1 MTRVVERARELFR
14 ARLDANYRRTDRMF
28 AYLMAAQWI
37 FAIVIALWMSPYSWT
52 GKTRAIHLHVQLAI
66 FMGGALSSVPILLAF
81 LRPGWAGTRYTIA
94 IAQMMWS
101 ALLVHLTGGRIETHF
116 HVFGSLAFLAFYR
129 DVRVLIPA
137 TAVVVADHL
146 IRQLMW
152 PESVYGVTNPETWR
166 FLEHAGWVVFEDIFL
181 AIACFTSV
189 REMRA
194 IAEQNARIEET
205 ERAAKEMELA
215 AEIQTSIL
223 PTAVTVPGLEAAV
236 LMRATEEVGGDYY
249 DIIPVPGGCW
259 IAVGDVAG
267 HGLRAGLTMLQ
278 VQAALAAL
286 VRQSPDAAPAEIWAT
301 LNRSFFETVRTR
313 LQHDEHMTLSLL
325 RFHDD
330 GRFVIAGAHEEIVI
344 WRAATSST
352 SVLPLAG
359 TWLGLD
365 RGSYSEEQHLRLD
378 VGDVMVLYTDGIIE
392 ARDGGGQLLGLDA
405 VRASVAA
412 QHAQPV
418 DKIRD
423 AIFAL
428 TATRVRDDD
437 ASVLV
442 FRYTGAAVDS
452 LPAGVVAG
460 GEPRERRVVEKR

>member
-1 MTRVVERARELFR
+1 MTSSEARARELFEE
-14 ARLDANYRRTDRMF
+14 RLLANYRRTDRLF
-28 AYLMAAQWI
+28 AYLMVAQWI
-37 FAIVIALWMSPYSWT
+37 FAIALALWMSPYSWT
-52 GKTRAIHLHVQLAI
+52 GKARSIHLHVQLAI
-66 FMGGALSSVPILLAF
+66 FMGGALSSVPIALAL
-81 LRPGWAGTRYTIA
+81 LRPGWVGTRYTIA
-94 IAQMMWS
+94 VAQMMWS

-129 DVRVLIPA
+129 DVRVLVPA
-137 TAVVVADHL
+137 TVVVVADHL

-152 PESVYGVTNPETWR
+152 PESVFGISNPETWR

-189 REMRA
+189 REMKA
-194 IAEQNARIEET
+194 IAQQNARIEET

-223 PTAVTVPGLEAAV
+223 PAAASVAGLEAS
-236 LMRATEEVGGDYY
+236 MQMHATESVGGDYY
-249 DIIPVPGGCW
+249 DVIPVPGGCW

-286 VRQSPDAAPAEIWAT
+286 VRQAPDESPGVIWSA
-301 LNRSFFETVRTR
+301 LNRSFFENVRTR
-313 LQHDEHMTLSLL
+313 LRHDEHMTLSLL
-325 RFHDD
+325 RFYAD

-344 WRAATSST
+344 WRAATSRT
-352 SVLPLAG
+352 EVVPLAG

-365 RGSYSEEQHLRLD
+365 RDSYSEEQTIRLEI
-378 VGDVMVLYTDGIIE
+378 GDVMVLYTDGIIE
-392 ARDGGGQLLGLDA
+392 ARDGNGRLLGIDA
-405 VRASVAA
+405 VRASIAER
-412 QHAQPV
+412 HADTV
-418 DKIRD
+418 DDIRD

-428 TATRVRDDD
+428 TTSHRVDDD

-442 FRYTGAAVDS
+442 FRYSGMPAVTTITRPPS
-452 LPAGVVAG
+452 HASA
-460 GEPRERRVVEKR
+460 